1 MKCIYFSVVDAS
13 YAAVIALAMA
23 LASQASAQTSDVV
36 TRTPSR
42 TSLETTGHRSAQHTW
57 SQPQYDK
64 AAVPG
69 ARGTNRMEAQDGKEA
84 NRSGID
90 AAANAYIGSDPDLA
104 RPLVPCDA
112 LGTSARAGMRSGS
125 DSPSGSYALGAAA
138 GAGFDPVTGATSIP
152 RSVSSCISAPGDHDE
167 ASSDERTMSVYDEL
181 APDITNGPTGSQ
193 HPGTLTLLRPFAD

>member
-1 MKCIYFSVVDAS
+1 MKCLFCSVVDAS

-23 LASQASAQTSDVV
+23 LPSQANAQTSDVV

-42 TSLETTGHRSAQHTW
+42 TTLQTTGPRSAQHTW
-57 SQPQYDK
+57 SQPQYGR

-69 ARGTNRMEAQDGKEA
+69 ARGTNRTKAQDGEDA
-84 NRSGID
+84 NRSATD

-112 LGTSARAGMRSGS
+112 LGTSERAGMRSGS

-138 GAGFDPVTGATSIP
+138 GAGFDPVTGVTSIP
-152 RSVSSCISAPGDHDE
+152 HSVSSCISAPGDHDD

-193 HPGTLTLLRPFAD
+193 RPGTLTLLRPFAD